1 MTQPIRISSVL
12 LENFKGF
19 AAFSLALRDLNVL
32 VGPNNSGK
40 STVIGAFR
48 VLDVAIRR
56 ARQRKPDIVSGF
68 GRPRRGYV
76 LQEDSIS
83 ISLENVQRDYADVTS
98 KITFRLSNDARLML
112 EFARPP
118 QRYCA
123 FFVESKGTSP
133 STPTEFTR
141 VCPLVLGV
149 VPVLGPVEH
158 EEELVDEATVRRN
171 LSTHRASRNFRSY
184 WHFNRAEFDQF
195 AQLLRQTWPGMDI
208 QVPRVVPGPPAHL
221 AMECLEGRMPRE
233 IYWAGFGFQIWCQLL
248 SHVVRS
254 RGAGCIIVDE
264 PETYLHPD
272 VQRRLVRVLRDV
284 GPPIVIAT
292 HSAEILSEAE
302 PDEIVLIDKN
312 RRSGMR
318 VRTLDNV
325 QSILSALGSAQ
336 NLTLSRLAR
345 TRRVLFVEGDDFDVL
360 SRIARRLGH
369 GDLADSNGLTVV
381 PIGGFGHAA
390 ELLALGR
397 GLERT
402 LGQRMQL
409 AAVFDRDYHC
419 AEEIAG
425 LVAKFE
431 GTFDV
436 IHVHERK
443 EIENYLLDPAA
454 IGRAAVRQLEARR
467 ARGAATKPLPEE
479 AEAMLRRITRGMKT
493 TVGAQLVGARLDHL
507 KGDQR
512 TRATLV
518 TETMNRF
525 EEQWRDLG
533 SRLCVVPGKE
543 VLSKLNEELRAATAV
558 NLTSRMIVEAMEP
571 TDIPAD
577 LRGLLARLEAFRTRP
592 VE

>member
-1 MTQPIRISSVL
+1 
-12 LENFKGF
+12 
-19 AAFSLALRDLNVL
+19 
-32 VGPNNSGK
+32 
-40 STVIGAFR
+40 
-48 VLDVAIRR
+48 
-56 ARQRKPDIVSGF
+56 
-68 GRPRRGYV
+68 
-76 LQEDSIS
+76 
-83 ISLENVQRDYADVTS
+83 
-98 KITFRLSNDARLML
+98 
-112 EFARPP
+112 
-118 QRYCA
+118 
-123 FFVESKGTSP
+123 
-133 STPTEFTR
+133 
-141 VCPLVLGV
+141 
-149 VPVLGPVEH
+149 
-158 EEELVDEATVRRN
+158 
-171 LSTHRASRNFRSY
+171 
-184 WHFNRAEFDQF
+184 
-195 AQLLRQTWPGMDI
+195 
-208 QVPRVVPGPPAHL
+208 
-221 AMECLEGRMPRE
+221 
-233 IYWAGFGFQIWCQLL
+233 
-248 SHVVRS
+248 
-254 RGAGCIIVDE
+254 
-264 PETYLHPD
+264 
-272 VQRRLVRVLRDV
+272 
-284 GPPIVIAT
+284 
-292 HSAEILSEAE
+292 
-302 PDEIVLIDKN
+302 
-312 RRSGMR
+312 
-318 VRTLDNV
+318 
-325 QSILSALGSAQ
+325 
-336 NLTLSRLAR
+336 
-345 TRRVLFVEGDDFDVL
+345 
-360 SRIARRLGH
+360 
-369 GDLADSNGLTVV
+369 
-381 PIGGFGHAA
+381 
-390 ELLALGR
+390 
-397 GLERT
+397 
-402 LGQRMQL
+402 MQL